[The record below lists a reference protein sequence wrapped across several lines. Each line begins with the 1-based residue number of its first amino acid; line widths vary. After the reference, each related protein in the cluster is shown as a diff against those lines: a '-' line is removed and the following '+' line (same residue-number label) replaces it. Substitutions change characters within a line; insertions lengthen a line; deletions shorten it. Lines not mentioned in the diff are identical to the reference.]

1 MLGRTLALCVLL
13 VAVVAAPVAAQ
24 STLPDNSVVVIT
36 SDGVFLVANQVT
48 TKLLDATAFGG
59 TLNAPSISWIDGT
72 DTFFVTTSSDAT
84 GGPGSLWQVTL
95 TPTFQMGINLTAQ
108 VPAWIE
114 PRFVDADYS
123 PGLDVLFLLQRD
135 SGQIVAWAKPLH
147 SSPSTMALWGVVP
160 PGDARSIAVRGA
172 KQPFSIVV
180 ALESGPVLRVDKLG
194 TQELFPS
201 GAWNDI
207 AVTPVG
213 GDLIA
218 SKQDGSVIGQIA
230 TSGLLIDFN
239 VSGLCGPLVAQPADV
254 EWDPVAGRAVAI
266 AGEALP
272 ACAFSG
278 TTTGENHVVRLPLTA
293 FGGPPS
299 NQPVL
304 LTPPGDSGISGNRA
318 DIALV
323 RHGGSEVTYWG
334 FPFAGAGTSAPLF
347 KHQGALAPGKTA
359 SLSLAQGPPAA
370 AAFLVMGLYPSPV
383 VVQGQVVMPAPQALL
398 PAVTSAT
405 GAASFALKLPAGAAG
420 LVGLD
425 VYMQWVADD
434 TTTAAGGDIVSSQA
448 AVFTVGVK

>member
-1 MLGRTLALCVLL
+1 MLGRALALCVLL
-13 VAVVAAPVAAQ
+13 AAVVAAPVAAQ
-24 STLPDNSVVVIT
+24 SMLADNSVVVVT
-36 SDGVFLVANQVT
+36 SDGVFLVAGQVT
-48 TKLLDATAFGG
+48 TKVLDVADFGG
-59 TLNAPSISWIDGT
+59 TINAASITWIDGT
-72 DTFFVTTSSDAT
+72 DSFFVTTSSDAT
-84 GGPGSLWQVTL
+84 GGPGGLWRLTL
-95 TPTFQMGINLTAQ
+95 TAGSTNLVELTSQ

-135 SGQIVAWAKPLH
+135 AGQIVAWAKPLL
-147 SSPSTMALWGVVP
+147 SPPSTMALWGVVP
-160 PGDARSIAVRGA
+160 PGDARSIAVHGA
-172 KQPFSIVV
+172 KQPFAIAV

-194 TQELFPS
+194 TQELFPF
-201 GAWNDI
+201 GAWDDL
-207 AVTPVG
+207 AATPVG
-213 GDLIA
+213 GELIG
-218 SKQDGSVIGQIA
+218 SKQAGSVIGQLA
-230 TSGLLIDFN
+230 TSGLLTDFN

-278 TTTGENHVVRLPLTA
+278 ITTGANHIVRLPLTA

-299 NQPVL
+299 NQPLL
-304 LTPPGDSGISGNRA
+304 LTPAGDSGISGNRA

-334 FPFAGAGTSAPLF
+334 FPSAGAGTSAPLF

-370 AAFLVMGLYPSPV
+370 AALLVMGLFPSPV
-383 VVQGQVVMPAPQALL
+383 AVQGQVVIPAPQTLL
-398 PAVTSAT
+398 PAVTSAN
-405 GAASFALKLPAGAAG
+405 GAASLLLKLPAGATG
-420 LVGLD
+420 LVGLE